1 MHKDITTLF
10 VDFLKEIGI
19 GVSFKSITE
28 PTIVPGVTIQKG
40 SVVIDQEQLL
50 YPGDILHEA
59 GHIAVMPP
67 EIRPTLDGTLND
79 CDLHRGGELMAIA
92 WSYAACIHLKIDP
105 HIVFHEFG
113 YKDSGANLVDNF
125 QKKQFV
131 GVSTLQWCG
140 MTNDPTSNKDL
151 SLPMFPIMK
160 SWLRP

>member
-19 GVSFKSITE
+19 EVSFKSITE
-28 PTIVPGVTIQKG
+28 PTIVPGITLQQG
-40 SVVIDQEQLL
+40 CVVIDKDQLL

-67 EIRPTLDGTLND
+67 EIRPTLNGTLED

-105 HIVFHEFG
+105 HIVFHEHG
-113 YKDSGANLVDNF
+113 YKDGGRNLVENF
-125 QKKQFV
+125 SNQRFV

-140 MTNDPTSNKDL
+140 MTNDPTSTKDL
-151 SLPMFPIMK
+151 SLPLFPEMK
-160 SWLRP
+160 AWLRP